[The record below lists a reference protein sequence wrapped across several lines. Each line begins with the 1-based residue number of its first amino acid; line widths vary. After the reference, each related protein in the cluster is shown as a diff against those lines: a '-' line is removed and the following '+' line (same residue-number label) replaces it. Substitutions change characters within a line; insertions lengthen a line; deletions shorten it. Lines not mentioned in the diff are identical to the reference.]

1 MNLSRRS
8 ILTSIAAGA
17 AALATDRAHAQA
29 GDLQPIYEA
38 AKKEGQLTWYSGF
51 LDQTIC
57 AQIGNAFSQKWPGIT
72 VNASKTTSQVAFQ
85 RLLQDMKGGRIES
98 DIFSSTDLSHF
109 TFLQKK
115 NLLTHFVPPNAAGI
129 VPALS
134 TLDPKGNYYPGW
146 LGVGAIGYN
155 TTKVSAADAPQD
167 WSDLADPKWKD
178 KATFG
183 SPVYSGVV
191 GNWTVAMTKLYG
203 WDFFT
208 KLNALNP
215 LIGRSFDDSIT
226 VLNSGERVVGL
237 VNIAAV
243 ARTAAKGNPLAIN
256 YPKSGTLVVPS
267 ATTIIAGC
275 RSPNAAKLFLDFA
288 CGPEYSAIL
297 AENFEVPLRTDSAP
311 PKGMKSLA
319 ELKTLSP
326 TLEEVEAMLPDAKSK
341 WKDTFS

>member
-1 MNLSRRS
+1 MALSRRS
-8 ILTSIAAGA
+8 ILTAIAACVA
-17 AALATDRAHAQA
+17 VDRAHAEA
-29 GDLQPIYEA
+29 GDLQTIYEA
-38 AKKEGQLTWYSGF
+38 AKKEGQVTWYSGF

-57 AQIGNAFSQKWPGIT
+57 AQIGNAFSKKWPGIT
-72 VNASKTTSQVAFQ
+72 VNATKTTSQVAFQ

-98 DIFSSTDLSHF
+98 DIFSSTDLSHMA
-109 TFLQKK
+109 FLQKK
-115 NLLTHFVPPNAAGI
+115 NLLIHFDPPNAAGL
-129 VPALS
+129 VPALR
-134 TLDPKGNYYPGW
+134 TLDPKGDYYPGW
-146 LGVGAIGYN
+146 LGVGAIGFN
-155 TTKVSAADAPQD
+155 TTKLAAAEAPQD
-167 WSDLADPKWKD
+167 WAGLADPKWKD
-178 KATFG
+178 KETFG

-203 WDFFT
+203 WDFFK

-243 ARTAAKGNPLAIN
+243 ARNAAKGNPLAIN
-256 YPKSGTLVVPS
+256 YPTSGTLVVPS

-275 RSPNAAKLFLDFA
+275 KSPNAAKLFLDFA
-288 CGPEYSAIL
+288 CGPEYSGIL
-297 AENFEVPLRTDSAP
+297 AENFEVPLRTDTPP
-311 PKGMKSLA
+311 PKGMKPLA

-326 TLEEVEAMLPDAKSK
+326 TLDEVETMLPDAKAK

>member
-1 MNLSRRS
+1 MAFSRRS
-8 ILTSIAAGA
+8 ILASIAA
-17 AALATDRAHAQA
+17 AALATDRAHAEA
-29 GDLQPIYEA
+29 GDLQPIYEK
-38 AKKEGQLTWYSGF
+38 AKKEGQVTWYSGF

-72 VNASKTTSQVAFQ
+72 VNATKTTSQVAFQ

-98 DIFSSTDLSHF
+98 DIFSSTDLSHMA
-109 TFLQKK
+109 FLQKK
-115 NLLTHFVPPNAAGI
+115 NLLLHFEPPNAGGL
-129 VPALS
+129 VPALRQ
-134 TLDPKGNYYPGW
+134 LDPKGDYYPGW

-155 TTKVSAADAPQD
+155 TAKLSGADAPQD
-167 WSDLADPKWKD
+167 WSDLVDPKWKD
-178 KATFG
+178 KESFG

-203 WDFFT
+203 WDYFK

-226 VLNSGERVVGL
+226 VLNSGERVTGL

-243 ARTAAKGNPLAIN
+243 ARTAAKGNPLAVN
-256 YPKSGTLVVPS
+256 YPTSGTLVVPS

-275 RSPNAAKLFLDFA
+275 GSPNAAKLFLDFA

-297 AENFEVPLRTDSAP
+297 AQNFEIPMRTDVAP
-311 PKGMKSLA
+311 PKGMKPLA

-326 TLEEVEAMLPDAKSK
+326 TLAEVELMLPDNKTK